1 MKTNTFGAL
10 VLSAATVLLFGCN
23 QNNPSPGAATP
34 GPAVVVPVPGP
45 TVVVPEPTPGPPG
58 PPGPAGAEGAP
69 GAPAP
74 APAP

>member
-10 VLSAATVLLFGCN
+10 VLSGAALLLLGCN
-23 QNNPSPGAATP
+23 QNNPTPGAAAP
-34 GPAVVVPVPGP
+34 GAAVVVPAPGP

-58 PPGPAGAEGAP
+58 PPGPEGAP

>member
-1 MKTNTFGAL
+1 MKTNVFGAL

-23 QNNPSPGAATP
+23 QNNPPPGAAPPQPSCPCQYRDLRWQSPCRRPARLDPAP
-34 GPAVVVPVPGP
+34 GP
-45 TVVVPEPTPGPPG
+45 
-58 PPGPAGAEGAP
+58 EGAP